1 MASASNNIVVFT
13 IGRMNPPTPGHMAL
27 IEKLIHRTAS
37 LGQSKFGI
45 ILSHSQDMPKNP
57 FNCNDKRKMLLS
69 GMIRSLK
76 EQMKQKIETYT
87 PTISPE
93 SIDAIEPII
102 ICMDDATPPEFGK
115 NPIIKSVNALISDYN
130 EPIETAFLIVG
141 QDRAGGYEFVKTALS
156 KRTPPILL
164 DDSDFLARP
173 EGAISATYVR
183 HLAYSGN
190 WEEFLRVYATTGLP
204 EENIRSIYEG
214 LRAMA
219 ANSSGSKKKGKGG
232 RRTKRRNSKRSKKSK
247 KNKRTKRHYK

>member
-1 MASASNNIVVFT
+1 MSSDNTLVFT

-27 IEKLIHRTAS
+27 IEKLIHRAAS
-37 LGQSKFGI
+37 LGQTKIGI
-45 ILSHSQDMPKNP
+45 ILSHSQDMPKNL
-57 FNCNDKRKMLLS
+57 FNCDDKRKMLLS
-69 GMIRSLK
+69 GLIQALK
-76 EQMKQKIETYT
+76 EQMKMKKYA
-87 PTISPE
+87 PPISPG

-115 NPIIKSVNALISDYN
+115 HPILKSLNALISSYS
-130 EPIETAFLIVG
+130 EPIERALLIVG
-141 QDRAGGYEFVKTALS
+141 QDRASGYKFVKEALS
-156 KRTPPILL
+156 KRTPPIEL

-183 HLAYSGN
+183 ELAYSGN
-190 WEEFLRVYATTGLP
+190 WDEFLRVYATTGLP

-219 ANSSGSKKKGKGG
+219 ASASGSKKKGKGG
-232 RRTKRRNSKRSKKSK
+232 KRTKRRNSKRSKKSNKSK

>member
-1 MASASNNIVVFT
+1 MASGSDNTVVFT
-13 IGRMNPPTPGHMAL
+13 IGRMNPPTPGHLAL
-27 IEKLIHRTAS
+27 IEKLIHRAAF
-37 LGQSKFGI
+37 LGQSKIGI

-57 FNCNDKRKMLLS
+57 FNCDDKRKMLLS
-69 GMIRSLK
+69 GLIQALK
-76 EQMKQKIETYT
+76 EQMKTKNYA
-87 PTISPE
+87 PPISPE

-102 ICMDDATPPEFGK
+102 ICMDDPMPPQFGT
-115 NPIIKSVNALISDYN
+115 NPILKSINLLLTHYS
-130 EPIETAFLIVG
+130 EPVSRAFLIVG
-141 QDRAGGYEFVKTALS
+141 QDREGGYKFVKTALS

-164 DDSDFLARP
+164 DDSDFLTRP

-183 HLAYSGN
+183 ELAYSGN
-190 WEEFLRVYATTGLP
+190 WEEFLRIYSTTGIP

-232 RRTKRRNSKRSKKSK
+232 RRTKRRNSKRTK

>member
-1 MASASNNIVVFT
+1 MASASDNIVVFT

-27 IEKLIHRTAS
+27 IEKLIHKAAS
-37 LGQSKFGI
+37 LGQTKIGI

-69 GMIRSLK
+69 GLIQALK
-76 EQMKQKIETYT
+76 EQMKTKKYT
-87 PTISPE
+87 PLISPE

-102 ICMDDATPPEFGK
+102 ICMDDEMPPKFGK
-115 NPIIKSVNALISDYN
+115 HPILKSVNALIASYN
-130 EPIETAFLIVG
+130 EPVQRAFLIVG

-156 KRTPPILL
+156 KKTPPILL

-183 HLAYSGN
+183 ELAYSGN
-190 WEEFLRVYATTGLP
+190 WDDFSRIYSTTGLS
-204 EENIRSIYEG
+204 EENIRGIYEG
-214 LRAMA
+214 LLSAA

-232 RRTKRRNSKRSKKSK
+232 RRTKRRNSKRSKKLK
-247 KNKRTKRHYK
+247 KNKKTKRHYK